1 METRSKF
8 RLKESCEYEDFYQI
22 ISLLEEKFGGSVVEK
37 LDDFD
42 GLFWC
47 VRVDEVDMVVHY
59 NIYEGVVLYPEK
71 RVVDIEKANLTV
83 KHIGER
89 LLKYLQ

>member
-47 VRVDEVDMVVHY
+47 VRVDEVDIVVHY

-71 RVVDIEKANLTV
+71 SVLDIEKANLTV